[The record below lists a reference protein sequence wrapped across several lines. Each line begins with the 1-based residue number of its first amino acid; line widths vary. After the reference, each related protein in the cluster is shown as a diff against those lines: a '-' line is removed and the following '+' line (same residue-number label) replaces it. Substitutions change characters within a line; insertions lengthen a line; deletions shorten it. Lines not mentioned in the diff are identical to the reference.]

1 MALVFLYKAA
11 PGETLFCQMR
21 LPLETLLLVCI
32 KKCDQRIIKTDK
44 GKDGLYRNCKQRKQN
59 RVKRGK
65 VMSTNNSV
73 TLYLKAEQ
81 NVELQ
86 SEDVYVKDIGKMT
99 CSDEHVLAKVKS
111 IKLHHFKH
119 SEPKRTVISILKVI
133 EEIEKEFPNV
143 SVENLGEADVLIEQV
158 NVDKHKGFA
167 QTVKIIFVSAI
178 SFFGTAF
185 TIMAFHND
193 IGINKVFS
201 KVYEMVMGQ
210 ASDGYSILELS
221 YSVGLAIGIILFFNH
236 IGGRRIT
243 KDPTPIEVEM
253 RVYETDVNKALIET
267 ADREGKTIDV
277 M

>member
-1 MALVFLYKAA
+1 
-11 PGETLFCQMR
+11 
-21 LPLETLLLVCI
+21 
-32 KKCDQRIIKTDK
+32 
-44 GKDGLYRNCKQRKQN
+44 
-59 RVKRGK
+59 
-65 VMSTNNSV
+65 MSTSSV
-73 TLYLKAEQ
+73 TLYIKAEQ

-86 SEDVYVKDIGKMT
+86 TEDVYVKDIGKMT
-99 CSDEHVLAKVKS
+99 CTDEHVLAKVKS
-111 IKLHHFKH
+111 IKLHRFKKDG
-119 SEPKRTVISILKVI
+119 EKRTVISILKVI

-143 SVENLGEADVLIEQV
+143 SVENIGETDILIEQV
-158 NVDKHKGFA
+158 NVDKHKGPVQA
-167 QTVKIIFVSAI
+167 VEIAFVSAV

-201 KVYEMVMGQ
+201 KVYEMVMGR
-210 ASDGYSILELS
+210 AGDGYSILELS
-221 YSVGLAIGIILFFNH
+221 YSIGLAVGIILFFNH

-277 M
+277 H

>member
-1 MALVFLYKAA
+1 
-11 PGETLFCQMR
+11 
-21 LPLETLLLVCI
+21 
-32 KKCDQRIIKTDK
+32 
-44 GKDGLYRNCKQRKQN
+44 
-59 RVKRGK
+59 
-65 VMSTNNSV
+65 MSTNNV

-99 CSDEHVLAKVKS
+99 CSDEHILAKVKA
-111 IKLHHFKH
+111 IKLHHFKEG
-119 SEPKRTVISILKVI
+119 EPKRQVISILKVI
-133 EEIEKEFPNV
+133 AEIEKTFPNV
-143 SVENLGEADVLIEQV
+143 TVENLGEIDVLVELV
-158 NVDKHKGFA
+158 NVDRHKSPV
-167 QTVKIIFVSAI
+167 QTVKIIFVSLI

-193 IGINKVFS
+193 IGINEVFT

-210 ASDGYSILELS
+210 KSDGYSILELS
-221 YSVGLAIGIILFFNH
+221 YSIGLAAGIITFFNH

-267 ADREGKTIDV
+267 ADREGKMLDV
-277 M
+277 H

>member
-1 MALVFLYKAA
+1 
-11 PGETLFCQMR
+11 
-21 LPLETLLLVCI
+21 
-32 KKCDQRIIKTDK
+32 
-44 GKDGLYRNCKQRKQN
+44 
-59 RVKRGK
+59 
-65 VMSTNNSV
+65 MSTNSV

-99 CSDEHVLAKVKS
+99 CTDEHILAKIKA
-111 IKLHHFKH
+111 IKLYHFK
-119 SEPKRTVISILKVI
+119 EGREKRQVISILKVI
-133 EEIEKEFPNV
+133 EEIEKSYPNV
-143 SVENLGEADVLIEQV
+143 SVENLGETDVLVEQINV
-158 NVDKHKGFA
+158 NRHKGFV
-167 QTVKIIFVSAI
+167 QTLKIIFVSAI

-210 ASDGYSILELS
+210 MSDGYGVLELS
-221 YSVGLAIGIILFFNH
+221 YSIGLAVGIILFFNH

-267 ADREGKTIDV
+267 ADREGKMIDV
-277 M
+277 N